1 MQIAKII
8 FCIKTGL
15 SLILLSVVFSVFS
28 QLKVQA
34 ASTTDIEKNVDSY
47 IYAKAF
53 ITCGERSADIWRSFD
68 EITKG
73 QFFSNGIG
81 NVNIGYLYKSGG
93 GVGCGDSKADSWTN
107 KALTLWGLEPDKK
120 QLEIVCSFGMQRVK
134 NAGGILGFFGKTQN
148 TDCKKGPG
156 DNFYYN
162 SDFKNDFLTT
172 INKSYYNKNSG
183 LTELQALTPAE
194 KYLLYF
200 KSFTVGENM
209 AKFVANYE
217 GASATQLN
225 IGNNTD
231 TGYVI
236 YTVNDEYKAVK
247 SIYQSPKFKK
257 SDKIH
262 IYEDGGFFP
271 TMEDIAKELGADQ
284 ANNYAKY
291 LEDNKI
297 KPSTVD
303 STNETAG
310 DTGSSTS
317 SCSIPAIG
325 WILCP
330 IINTL
335 AGVADSSY
343 SFISKNF
350 LEFNSGLF
358 NTSDSAAATAL
369 RDAWSASRNIANI
382 GIVIAFLVI
391 IISQITGFGITNYG
405 IKKMLPRLIIA
416 VILINLSYIIVQGA
430 IDISNILGASIY
442 DSFNNLATSTLGT
455 DQGIQPKGGFEDL
468 ASKILSGTVLGGVAV
483 AAVAVLWGAIGT
495 LGPVLLAAVV
505 GLLMIFFILVL
516 RQVII
521 ILLIVL
527 APLAFLA
534 YLLPN
539 TEKLFTQ
546 WRKTLT
552 AVLIVYPLCS
562 LVFGASAFASELLKL
577 VYK

>member
-1 MQIAKII
+1 MQIAKLS
-8 FCIKTGL
+8 FCIRTVL
-15 SLILLSVVFSVFS
+15 SFTLLSVVFSVFS
-28 QLKVQA
+28 QLNVQA
-34 ASTTDIEKNVDSY
+34 ASTTDIENKVDSY

-53 ITCGERSADIWRSFD
+53 IACGDRSSDVRLSFQNISD
-68 EITKG
+68 G
-73 QFFSNGIG
+73 QFFSKTAKT
-81 NVNIGYLYKSGG
+81 NIGYLYESGKDLG
-93 GVGCGDSKADSWTN
+93 LGCGDTGSGSWTN
-107 KALTLWGLEPDKK
+107 KALALWGLKPDSR
-120 QLEIVCSFGMQRVK
+120 QLEIVCSFGIQRET
-134 NAGGILGFFGKTQN
+134 GGLFPKK
-148 TDCKKGPG
+148 TDCLTGEG
-156 DNFYYN
+156 DNFYYD
-162 SDFKNDFLTT
+162 SDFKNNFLTT
-172 INKSYYNKNSG
+172 INKSYYKKTSG
-183 LTELQALTPAE
+183 LTELQDLTPAE
-194 KYLLYF
+194 RYLLYF

-209 AKFVANYE
+209 AKFVANYD

-236 YTVNDEYKAVK
+236 YTVNDKYETVK
-247 SIYQSPKFKK
+247 SIYQSPKFGKG
-257 SDKIH
+257 DKIH
-262 IYEDGGFFP
+262 IYDDGGFFP
-271 TMEDIAKELGADQ
+271 KMEEIARELGADQ

-291 LEDNKI
+291 LKDNNL
-297 KPSTVD
+297 KPSTVG
-303 STNETAG
+303 STNDTA
-310 DTGSSTS
+310 DDSGSSKS
-317 SCSIPAIG
+317 SCTIPAIG

-330 IINTL
+330 VFNAL
-335 AGVADSSY
+335 AGVADDSY
-343 SFISKNF
+343 AFISKNF

-358 NTSDSAAATAL
+358 NTSADSESVKAAKAL
-369 RDAWSASRNIANI
+369 SDAWSASRNIANI
-382 GIVIAFLVI
+382 GVVIAFLVI

-405 IKKMLPRLIIA
+405 IKKMLPRLIVAI
-416 VILINLSYIIVQGA
+416 ILINLSYIIVQGA

-455 DQGIQPKGGFEDL
+455 DQGIQPKGGFEDI
-468 ASKILSGTVLGGVAV
+468 ASKILSGTVLAGAAG

-495 LGPVLLAAVV
+495 LLPVLLAAVI
-505 GLLMIFFILVL
+505 GLLMILFILVL

-521 ILLIVL
+521 ILLVVL

>member
-1 MQIAKII
+1 MLIASLKSKKVFFVTLSLFVTAFLSITNYQTASAI
-8 FCIKTGL
+8 TDTADKNVKSYIYIKAFLNCGKDNAGL
-15 SLILLSVVFSVFS
+15 SLTIDELRDGYYFNNEP
-28 QLKVQA
+28 KEY
-34 ASTTDIEKNVDSY
+34 TT
-47 IYAKAF
+47 
-53 ITCGERSADIWRSFD
+53 
-68 EITKG
+68 
-73 QFFSNGIG
+73 IG
-81 NVNIGYLYKSGG
+81 FMYDAGG
-93 GVGCGDSKADSWTN
+93 GVGCDDNKDTDWTY
-107 KALTLWGLEPDKK
+107 KALKSWGLDSSKIVENLCAFGLKRSDKYW
-120 QLEIVCSFGMQRVK
+120 EVSG
-134 NAGGILGFFGKTQN
+134 NQN
-148 TDCKKGPG
+148 CVSGSGQYLIFPSVEDFQNNFLKKI
-156 DNFYYN
+156 NSTYYKK
-162 SDFKNDFLTT
+162 SNDTSMPSL
-172 INKSYYNKNSG
+172 S
-183 LTELQALTPAE
+183 EAE
-194 KYLLYF
+194 KYVLYYQSLLGGGAQF
-200 KSFTVGENM
+200 KVDYSKANQLDKSLVSKDCPGEGDCDKSYLIWGVDNDNNVFQAIYYGEK
-209 AKFVANYE
+209 AKGRGDEITLYE
-217 GASATQLN
+217 G
-225 IGNNTD
+225 
-231 TGYVI
+231 
-236 YTVNDEYKAVK
+236 E
-247 SIYQSPKFKK
+247 KK
-257 SDKIH
+257 SMQWISEQLTKDRAQA
-262 IYEDGGFFP
+262 Y
-271 TMEDIAKELGADQ
+271 AD
-284 ANNYAKY
+284 Y
-291 LEDNKI
+291 LKKNGLT
-297 KPSTVD
+297 PSTASSSD
-303 STNETAG
+303 S
-310 DTGSSTS
+310 DSGSSTS
-317 SCSIPAIG
+317 SCTIPAIG

-330 IINTL
+330 VFSTL
-335 AGVADSSY
+335 ASVADSSY

-358 NTSDSAAATAL
+358 NTSDSDTAAAAKAL
-369 RDAWSASRNIANI
+369 LDAWSASRNIANI

-455 DQGIQPKGGFEDL
+455 GQGIQPKSAFADMATKIQGG
-468 ASKILSGTVLGGVAV
+468 ATILGVAGV
-483 AAVAVLWGAIGT
+483 VLWGAIGT
-495 LGPVLLAAVV
+495 LGPVLIAAVV